1 MNEKL
6 EKVKSFVLRNS
17 IWLLIIFVSF
27 LSLAPAKAELRT
39 FYLIT
44 AIECVAL
51 ALSAIALKVFTEI
64 DFVRRADGTLGQIFI
79 GVHLCVGLSV
89 LGVYIA
95 QFAP

>member
-1 MNEKL
+1 MNDKF
-6 EKVKSFVLRNS
+6 EKVKDFVLRNS
-17 IWLLIIFVSF
+17 IWVLIAFVSI

-39 FYLIT
+39 FYLVT
-44 AIECVAL
+44 VIECVAL

-64 DFVRRADGTLGQIFI
+64 DFIRRADGTLGQIFI
-79 GVHLCVGLSV
+79 GVHLCVGLTV